1 MKTTILKSMM
11 TVLVALSSL
20 NAYAYDVEFDD
31 IYYNLDKEAK
41 TAQVTSGDS
50 KYTGEVTIPE
60 SIIHEGVTYPV
71 TSIGGDVT
79 SISSRAFYD
88 CSGLTSVTIPE
99 SVTSIGDYAFQGCSG
114 LTSVTIPES
123 VTSIGRAA
131 FSGSAWLKNQEDG
144 LVYINNI
151 ALTYKGTMPENTSI
165 VIKEGTILIADY
177 AFSGCSGLTS
187 VTIPESV
194 TSIGIRAFS
203 GCSGLTSVT
212 IPESVTSIGGYAF
225 SGCSGLTSVTIP
237 ESVTSIGGSAFR
249 DCSGLTSVTIPESV
263 TSIGASAFYGCGGL
277 ISVTIPESVTSIG
290 GSAFYGCSGLTSVTI
305 PESVTSIGRYAFEDC
320 SGLTSVTIPESVT
333 SIGEYAFQGCSGLT
347 SVTIPESV
355 TFDNMYGNA
364 YNGAFNGLSAN
375 ASVNIV
381 IDDIDSWLTNA
392 FVSKWPYG
400 GQMHLYLNGEEIKQL
415 VVPNNVTTINA
426 SSFKNCA
433 GLTSVIIPDNVTIIY
448 GSAFEGCTNLA
459 SVSIPEGISSIGAK
473 AFAGCTNLKDVFC
486 RAANVPMTGGNAFQD
501 ANVANAT
508 LHVPDASTNSYHE
521 SAPWSEFGTIKGLSE
536 EELKVNKCET
546 PTIAY
551 TDGELQFSCAT
562 EGAEYVSKI
571 SDEDIKEYND
581 SKVKLNVTY
590 NISVYA
596 TAAGYENS
604 DAATATLCWIE
615 TEPKSEELTDGVTE
629 LKAYP
634 VLIQSK
640 DGQIIVQGVADKA
653 KVEVY
658 TLTGVEAG
666 NGIAA
671 NGSVTINTNMS
682 NGEIAIVK
690 IGDKSVK
697 VLVK

>member
-1 MKTTILKSMM
+1 M
-11 TVLVALSSL
+11 
-20 NAYAYDVEFDD
+20 
-31 IYYNLDKEAK
+31 
-41 TAQVTSGDS
+41 
-50 KYTGEVTIPE
+50 
-60 SIIHEGVTYPV
+60 
-71 TSIGGDVT
+71 
-79 SISSRAFYD
+79 
-88 CSGLTSVTIPE
+88 TIPE
-99 SVTSIGDYAFQGCSG
+99 SVTSIG
-114 LTSVTIPES
+114 
-123 VTSIGRAA
+123 
-131 FSGSAWLKNQEDG
+131 
-144 LVYINNI
+144 
-151 ALTYKGTMPENTSI
+151 
-165 VIKEGTILIADY
+165 DY

-194 TSIGIRAFS
+194 TSIGGNAFS

-212 IPESVTSIGGYAF
+212 IPESVTSIGSY
-225 SGCSGLTSVTIP
+225 
-237 ESVTSIGGSAFR
+237 
-249 DCSGLTSVTIPESV
+249 
-263 TSIGASAFYGCGGL
+263 
-277 ISVTIPESVTSIG
+277 
-290 GSAFYGCSGLTSVTI
+290 AFYGCSGLTSVTI
-305 PESVTSIGRYAFEDC
+305 PESVTSIGSYAF
-320 SGLTSVTIPESVT
+320 S
-333 SIGEYAFQGCSGLT
+333 GCSGLT

-381 IDDIDSWLTNA
+381 IDDIDSWLTKA

-415 VVPNNVTTINA
+415 VVPNNVTTIGA
-426 SSFKNCA
+426 STFKNCA

-473 AFAGCTNLKDVFC
+473 AFAGCPNLKDVFC
-486 RAANVPMTGGNAFQD
+486 RAANVPQTGGNAFQET
-501 ANVANAT
+501 NVASAT

-521 SAPWSEFGTIKGLSE
+521 SDPWSEFGTIKGLSG

-562 EGAEYVSKI
+562 EGAEYVSRI

-596 TAAGYENS
+596 MVAGHENS

-615 TEPKSEELTDGVTE
+615 TEPKSEELPDGVTE

-640 DGQIIVQGVADKA
+640 DGQITVQGVADKA

-658 TLTGVEAG
+658 TIGGVEAG
-666 NGIAA
+666 NGIAT
-671 NGSVTINTNMS
+671 NGTVTINTSMNS
-682 NGEIAIVK
+682 GEIAIVK
-690 IGDKSVK
+690 IGGKSVK
-697 VLVK
+697 VVVK

>member
-1 MKTTILKSMM
+1 MKTTILKSVI
-11 TVLVALSSL
+11 TVLVALVSL
-20 NAYAYDVEFDD
+20 NTFAYDPAYDVQIDG
-31 IYYNLDKEAK
+31 IYYNLDKEIK
-41 TAQVTSGDS
+41 TAKVAPRQKGIFDDYKSNINA
-50 KYTGEVTIPE
+50 YTGEVIIPQSIISDGIEYSVVGIDDGAFSSCTNLTSVNIPE
-60 SIIHEGVTYPV
+60 SV
-71 TSIGGDVT
+71 TSIG
-79 SISSRAFYD
+79 RYAFED

-99 SVTSIGDYAFQGCSG
+99 SVTSIGNYAFRNCSG
-114 LTSVTIPES
+114 LTSVTIPEG
-123 VTSIGRAA
+123 VTSIGAYA
-131 FSGSAWLKNQEDG
+131 FSGTAWLKNQEDG
-144 LVYINNI
+144 LIYINNI

-165 VIKEGTILIADY
+165 VIKKGTILIA
-177 AFSGCSGLTS
+177 
-187 VTIPESV
+187 E
-194 TSIGIRAFS
+194 R
-203 GCSGLTSVT
+203 
-212 IPESVTSIGGYAF
+212 
-225 SGCSGLTSVTIP
+225 
-237 ESVTSIGGSAFR
+237 
-249 DCSGLTSVTIPESV
+249 
-263 TSIGASAFYGCGGL
+263 
-277 ISVTIPESVTSIG
+277 
-290 GSAFYGCSGLTSVTI
+290 AFYGCSGLTSVTI
-305 PESVTSIGRYAFEDC
+305 PKDVTSIGGSAFSGC

-375 ASVNIV
+375 ASVNVV
-381 IDDIDSWLTNA
+381 IDDIDSWFK
-392 FVSKWPYG
+392 FVPKWSYG

-415 VVPNNVTTINA
+415 VVPNNVTTISA

-473 AFAGCTNLKDVFC
+473 AFAGCPNLKDVFC
-486 RAANVPMTGGNAFQD
+486 RAANVPQTGGNAFQET
-501 ANVANAT
+501 NVASAT

-521 SAPWSEFGTIKGLSE
+521 SAPWSEFGTIKGLSG

-546 PTIAY
+546 PTIAH

-562 EGAEYVSKI
+562 EGAEYVSRI

-596 TAAGYENS
+596 TAAGHENS

-615 TEPKSEELTDGVTE
+615 TEPKSEELPDGVTE

-640 DGQIIVQGVADKA
+640 DGQITVQGVADKA

-658 TLTGVEAG
+658 TIGGVEAG
-666 NGIAA
+666 SGIAT
-671 NGSVTINTNMS
+671 NGTVTINTSMNS
-682 NGEIAIVK
+682 GEIAIVK
-690 IGDKSVK
+690 IGGKSVK
-697 VLVK
+697 VVVK

>member
-1 MKTTILKSMM
+1 MKTTILKSVM
-11 TVLVALSSL
+11 TVLVALFSL
-20 NAYAYDVEFDD
+20 NANAYDVKIDG

-41 TAQVTSGDS
+41 TAKVAPLNTKSDDNKYAYSGN
-50 KYTGEVTIPE
+50 VIIPQ
-60 SIIHEGVTYPV
+60 SIISDGIEYSV
-71 TSIGGDVT
+71 IGIDG
-79 SISSRAFYD
+79 AFYG

-99 SVTSIGDYAFQGCSG
+99 SVTSIGDYAFYNCSG

-123 VTSIGRAA
+123 VTSIGSHVFDNCSGLTSVTIPESVTSLGDCA
-131 FSGSAWLKNQEDG
+131 F
-144 LVYINNI
+144 
-151 ALTYKGTMPENTSI
+151 
-165 VIKEGTILIADY
+165 IL
-177 AFSGCSGLTS
+177 CSGLTS

-194 TSIGIRAFS
+194 TSIGYEAFY
-203 GCSGLTSVT
+203 GCYGLTSVT
-212 IPESVTSIGGYAF
+212 IPESVTSIGDSAF
-225 SGCSGLTSVTIP
+225 EGCRGLTSVTIP
-237 ESVTSIGGSAFR
+237 ESVTSIGYEAFR
-249 DCSGLTSVTIPESV
+249 DCYL
-263 TSIGASAFYGCGGL
+263 L
-277 ISVTIPESVTSIG
+277 
-290 GSAFYGCSGLTSVTI
+290 
-305 PESVTSIGRYAFEDC
+305 
-320 SGLTSVTIPESVT
+320 
-333 SIGEYAFQGCSGLT
+333 
-347 SVTIPESV
+347 
-355 TFDNMYGNA
+355 
-364 YNGAFNGLSAN
+364 N
-375 ASVNIV
+375 ASVNVV

-415 VVPNNVTTINA
+415 VVPNNVTTIGA
-426 SSFKNCA
+426 STFKNCA

-473 AFAGCTNLKDVFC
+473 AFAGCPNLKDVFC
-486 RAANVPMTGGNAFQD
+486 RAANVPQTGGNAFQET
-501 ANVANAT
+501 NVASAT

-521 SAPWSEFGTIKGLSE
+521 SAPWSEFGTIKGLSG

-562 EGAEYVSKI
+562 EGAEYVSRI

-615 TEPKSEELTDGVTE
+615 TEPKSEELPDGVTE

-640 DGQIIVQGVADKA
+640 DGQITIQGVADKA

-658 TLTGVEAG
+658 TIGGVEAG
-666 NGIAA
+666 NGIAT
-671 NGSVTINTNMS
+671 NGTVTINTSMNS
-682 NGEIAIVK
+682 GEIAIVK
-690 IGDKSVK
+690 IGGKSVK
-697 VLVK
+697 VVVK

>member
-1 MKTTILKSMM
+1 M
-11 TVLVALSSL
+11 
-20 NAYAYDVEFDD
+20 
-31 IYYNLDKEAK
+31 
-41 TAQVTSGDS
+41 
-50 KYTGEVTIPE
+50 
-60 SIIHEGVTYPV
+60 
-71 TSIGGDVT
+71 
-79 SISSRAFYD
+79 
-88 CSGLTSVTIPE
+88 
-99 SVTSIGDYAFQGCSG
+99 
-114 LTSVTIPES
+114 
-123 VTSIGRAA
+123 
-131 FSGSAWLKNQEDG
+131 
-144 LVYINNI
+144 
-151 ALTYKGTMPENTSI
+151 
-165 VIKEGTILIADY
+165 
-177 AFSGCSGLTS
+177 
-187 VTIPESV
+187 
-194 TSIGIRAFS
+194 
-203 GCSGLTSVT
+203 
-212 IPESVTSIGGYAF
+212 
-225 SGCSGLTSVTIP
+225 
-237 ESVTSIGGSAFR
+237 
-249 DCSGLTSVTIPESV
+249 
-263 TSIGASAFYGCGGL
+263 
-277 ISVTIPESVTSIG
+277 
-290 GSAFYGCSGLTSVTI
+290 
-305 PESVTSIGRYAFEDC
+305 
-320 SGLTSVTIPESVT
+320 
-333 SIGEYAFQGCSGLT
+333 T

-355 TFDNMYGNA
+355 TFVNIYGNA

-381 IDDIDSWLTNA
+381 IDDIDSWLTKA

-415 VVPNNVTTINA
+415 VVPNNVTTIGA
-426 SSFKNCA
+426 STFKNCA

-473 AFAGCTNLKDVFC
+473 AFAGCPNLKDVFC

-501 ANVANAT
+501 TNVASAT

-521 SAPWSEFGTIKGLSE
+521 TAPWSEFGTIKGLSG

-562 EGAEYVSKI
+562 EGAEYVSRI

-604 DAATATLCWIE
+604 YAATATLCWIE

-640 DGQIIVQGVADKA
+640 DGQITVQGVADKA

-658 TLTGVEAG
+658 TIGGIEAG
-666 NGIAA
+666 NGIAT
-671 NGSVTINTNMS
+671 NGTVTINTSMNS
-682 NGEIAIVK
+682 GEIAIVK
-690 IGDKSVK
+690 IGGKSVK
-697 VLVK
+697 IVVK

>member
-225 SGCSGLTSVTIP
+225 S
-237 ESVTSIGGSAFR
+237 
-249 DCSGLTSVTIPESV
+249 
-263 TSIGASAFYGCGGL
+263 
-277 ISVTIPESVTSIG
+277 
-290 GSAFYGCSGLTSVTI
+290 
-305 PESVTSIGRYAFEDC
+305 
-320 SGLTSVTIPESVT
+320 
-333 SIGEYAFQGCSGLT
+333 GCSGLT

>member
-1 MKTTILKSMM
+1 MKTTILKSVI
-11 TVLVALSSL
+11 TVLVALVSL
-20 NAYAYDVEFDD
+20 NTFAYDPAYDVQIDG
-31 IYYNLDKEAK
+31 IYYNLDKEIK
-41 TAQVTSGDS
+41 TAKVAPRQKGIFDDYKSNINA
-50 KYTGEVTIPE
+50 YTGEVIIPQSIISDGIEYSVVGIDDGAFSSCTNLTSVNIPE
-60 SIIHEGVTYPV
+60 SV
-71 TSIGGDVT
+71 TSIG
-79 SISSRAFYD
+79 RYAFED

-99 SVTSIGDYAFQGCSG
+99 SVTSIGNYAFRNCSG
-114 LTSVTIPES
+114 LTSVTIPEG
-123 VTSIGRAA
+123 VTSIGAYA
-131 FSGSAWLKNQEDG
+131 FSGTAWLKNQEDG
-144 LVYINNI
+144 LIYINNI

-165 VIKEGTILIADY
+165 VIKKGTILIAERAFYGCSGLTSVTIPKDVTSIGGS

-194 TSIGIRAFS
+194 TSIGD
-203 GCSGLTSVT
+203 G
-212 IPESVTSIGGYAF
+212 AF

-237 ESVTSIGGSAFR
+237 ESVTSIGGSAFQ
-249 DCSGLTSVTIPESV
+249 
-263 TSIGASAFYGCGGL
+263 
-277 ISVTIPESVTSIG
+277 
-290 GSAFYGCSGLTSVTI
+290 GCSGLTSVTI

-375 ASVNIV
+375 ASVNVV
-381 IDDIDSWLTNA
+381 IDDIDSWFK
-392 FVSKWPYG
+392 FVPKWSYG

-415 VVPNNVTTINA
+415 VVPNNVTTISA

-473 AFAGCTNLKDVFC
+473 AFAGCPNLKDVFC
-486 RAANVPMTGGNAFQD
+486 RAANVPQTGGNAFQET
-501 ANVANAT
+501 NVASAT

-521 SAPWSEFGTIKGLSE
+521 SAPWSEFGTIKGLSG

-562 EGAEYVSKI
+562 EGAEFVSRI

-615 TEPKSEELTDGVTE
+615 TEPKSEELPDDVTE
-629 LKAYP
+629 LKAYS

-640 DGQIIVQGVADKA
+640 DGQITIQGVADKA

-658 TLTGVEAG
+658 TIGGVEAG
-666 NGIAA
+666 SGIAT
-671 NGSVTINTNMS
+671 NGTVTINTSMNS
-682 NGEIAIVK
+682 GEIAIVK
-690 IGDKSVK
+690 IGGKSVK
-697 VLVK
+697 VVVK